1 MIKLVHRCNTF
12 DLDKVSFFQMFHQ
25 FITLFIFYKNLSCN
39 GICKVCNHDFDNR
52 LFSIPEFPHIGI
64 NNLSANDYLADFSL
78 YRIDCHCF
86 FIEITSI
93 EYIRVVGTLQTIL
106 ALLNSTLLTV
116 LPASRICSGLCLGYL
131 CTLLF
136 LTLSL

>member
-1 MIKLVHRCNTF
+1 ML
-12 DLDKVSFFQMFHQ
+12 HQ
-25 FITLFIFYKNLSCN
+25 FIPLLIFYKNLSCDR
-39 GICKVCNHDFDNR
+39 IRKVCNDDLDDRF
-52 LFSIPEFPHIGI
+52 FSIPEFPHIGI

-106 ALLNSTLLTV
+106 ALFKAALLTV
-116 LPASRICSGLCLGYL
+116 LPASRICSGLCLGYF

-136 LTLSL
+136 RTLSL